1 MKIQQIIIPII
12 LMSLLTAAEKDFKGQ
27 LSLRGSGWNSNN
39 VWYGG
44 MGVQYIPNLQISK
57 QISPASLVDFEAS
70 VYGYIN
76 KEAGVA
82 SDDFRPYRFNLRY
95 ATQQSETQLGLQK
108 INFGP
113 AQLLRS
119 LMWFDRQNPT
129 DPLNFAEGVWGL
141 RYRYGFLNNANLW
154 LWGLYGNA
162 EPKGLETYGS
172 DESKPEFGGRVQLPV
187 PMGEFAV
194 TAHHRNLCPPVRFDE
209 YSDND
214 ITRKETR
221 LALDGRWDVVV
232 GAWFEAVVADHFSSG
247 FHRYTKMLT
256 LGTDYT
262 FGIGNG
268 LYVLAEHMINQL
280 GNELMSSEQ
289 DAQLSACMLNY
300 PLGMFDNLSLMAF
313 YSWETDDFIQYASWQ
328 RAYDKIVINLALF
341 HFPDTQFSII
351 NTVSGGYGA
360 QLMLIYNH

>member
-1 MKIQQIIIPII
+1 MKIRFYFI
-12 LMSLLTAAEKDFKGQ
+12 LFIAMQLGFAAEQDFKGQ

-57 QISPASLVDFEAS
+57 QISLASSVDFEVS

-95 ATQQSETQLGLQK
+95 TTQQSETQLGLQK

-119 LMWFDRQNPT
+119 LMWFDRQSPT
-129 DPLNFAEGVWGL
+129 DPMNIAEGLWAL
-141 RYRYGFLNNANLW
+141 RYRYGFLNNANIW

-162 EPKGLETYGS
+162 EPKGLEAYGS
-172 DESKPEFGGRVQLPV
+172 DETKSEFGGRVQVPV

-194 TAHHRNLCPPVRFDE
+194 TAHHRNLCPPARFDE

-232 GAWFEAVVADHFSSG
+232 GAWFEAVVQNHQSSG
-247 FHRYTKMLT
+247 THRFTKMLT

-268 LYVLAEHMINQL
+268 LYVLAEHMINQNS
-280 GNELMSSEQ
+280 NELLSMNQEY
-289 DAQLSACMLNY
+289 QLSALMVSY
-300 PLGMFDNLSLMAF
+300 PLGMFDNLSLMAY
-313 YSWETDDFIQYASWQ
+313 YSWEADDIIQYASWQ
-328 RAYDKIVINLALF
+328 RSYDNFIVNLALF
-341 HFPDTQFSII
+341 HFPDTQFSNI
-351 NTVSGGYGA
+351 NTIGGGYGA